1 MLQSDLG
8 YVPIA
13 WGALYAAVKPWVR
26 GLQRNRAGDLV
37 VDGNI
42 YADMLGQLYVVDKS
56 QLDDSPAPPASTA
69 GLRR

>member
-1 MLQSDLG
+1 VLQSDLG

-26 GLQRNRAGDLV
+26 GLQGNRAGDLV

-42 YADMLGQLYVVDKS
+42 YADTSAV
-56 QLDDSPAPPASTA
+56 PPRPPPE
-69 GLRR
+69 GLRRRSRRSKRNLEP